1 MSFHLSKLTK
11 FSVNFLLIQLIILS
25 IFQGV
30 INAQTDYDDEIQLDY
45 GIPIQLSEVSVPPST
60 IFEGYGILGFHLSA
74 NFSYNNGS
82 IWINDQ
88 NEYTIW
94 KTSLNVSFNIYID
107 VNDSSIEYYSLWAN
121 SSTLGTNMLYYSFRP
136 EIFHAGNV
144 GLIIAIIVTPI
155 IITIIIVVA
164 IVRKKEPHSV
174 RVATRIVERMK
185 LKYEAKH
192 PEKVAKKER
201 IFCPKCG
208 AKAQDHN
215 DNFCKECGFKL
226 KE

>member
-1 MSFHLSKLTK
+1 MSLHPSKFTK

-30 INAQTDYDDEIQLDY
+30 INVQADYDDEIQLDY
-45 GIPIQLSEVSVPPST
+45 GIPTQLSEVTAPSSN
-60 IFEGYGILGFHLSA
+60 IFAGYGIVGFYLTA

-94 KTSLNVSFNIYID
+94 KASLNGTID
-107 VNDSSIEYYSLWAN
+107 IDIGVNDSSISYYSLWAN
-121 SSTLGTNMLYYSFRP
+121 SSTLGTHTLYYTFRP
-136 EIFHAGNV
+136 NIFRAGNV
-144 GLIIAIIVTPI
+144 GLIVMIITLPI
-155 IITIIIVVA
+155 IITIIVIVA

-174 RVATRIVERMK
+174 RVAKRITERMR
-185 LKYEAKH
+185 LKFEAKH
-192 PEKVAKKER
+192 HEKEVKKER

-208 AKAQDHN
+208 AKAQDHT